1 MWQGTT
7 RPARP
12 VRPRCYAA
20 GVGLRLLHTSD
31 WHLGRSLHGESL
43 LADQAWVLERLL
55 ELVKEERP
63 DALLVAGDLYDRAVP
78 PPEAVALLDDV
89 LTRLAELGVPVI
101 AVAGN
106 HTRLR

>member
-1 MWQGTT
+1 M
-7 RPARP
+7 
-12 VRPRCYAA
+12 
-20 GVGLRLLHTSD
+20 GLRLLHTSD

-78 PPEAVALLDDV
+78 PPEAVPPLSTARTLSVARPDAL
-89 LTRLAELGVPVI
+89 AAGV
-101 AVAGN
+101 
-106 HTRLR
+106 